1 MSVEKVSKA
10 LPLCISPGGTILI
23 VFYMLWGTTEWQ
35 YFEENTC
42 KDLHE
47 EVAYKLILER
57 TVETC
62 HPET

>member
-1 MSVEKVSKA
+1 MSVEKISKA
-10 LPLCISPGGTILI
+10 LPLCISPRGTICI
-23 VFYMLWGTTEWQ
+23 VFHVLWSITEWQ

-47 EVAYKLILER
+47 EVAYKLIFEI